1 MLSLDDVNKRDGADQ
16 SLTDSQSVFIL
27 SLSLWFP
34 LCGTSLLYYDL
45 SEIEIDYES
54 NFHSE
59 EL

>member
-27 SLSLWFP
+27 SLSL
-34 LCGTSLLYYDL
+34 CGTILLHYDL
-45 SEIEIDYES
+45 SEIDYES